1 MPGEFAV
8 PQLAHT
14 TASGDPHSPQNF
26 RPGSFSVPQT
36 EQITPN
42 SSPARE
48 QG

>member
-8 PQLAHT
+8 PQFAHT
-14 TASGDPHSPQNF
+14 AASGDPHSPQNF